1 MDSFAFCKYFSYN
14 DAANCPGGLMDKAAV
29 SGAADTGSIP
39 VRDAMSRQ
47 NKLFWRLFFYFRSR
61 IRQLIC
67 IVALLNMIIHMTHG
81 GC

>member
-1 MDSFAFCKYFSYN
+1 
-14 DAANCPGGLMDKAAV
+14 
-29 SGAADTGSIP
+29 
-39 VRDAMSRQ
+39 MSRQ

-61 IRQLIC
+61 IRQFIC